1 MAQWS
6 TDLAAIEA
14 EIERIRSLGLDA
26 LRARWRSMFGA
37 VPPAALT
44 KDLLVRI
51 MAYRLQEEAFGGLDR
66 ATIKLQDG
74 MARGEKPGTAAKRRL
89 KAGTVLVREYRS
101 ELHTVTVVED
111 GFVWRGTTY
120 ASLSTIA
127 RAITGTAWGGPRFF
141 GLRSP
146 DRNQQCQEPTEPLAK
161 PQQAGRGI
169 RAGIGRAEVIERQQA
184 QRHDGAAEASRSHG
198 LFGVSTPSGK
208 TQ

>member
-1 MAQWS
+1 
-6 TDLAAIEA
+6 
-14 EIERIRSLGLDA
+14 
-26 LRARWRSMFGA
+26 MFGA

-51 MAYRLQEEAFGGLDR
+51 MAYRMQEEAFGGLDR
-66 ATIKLQDG
+66 ATRKLLDG
-74 MARGEKPGTAAKRRL
+74 MARGERPDPDAKRRL
-89 KAGTVLVREYRS
+89 KAGTVLVRDYQGDR
-101 ELHTVTVVED
+101 HTVTVVTD

-161 PQQAGRGI
+161 PKQASLGI
-169 RAGIGRAEVIERQQA
+169 RAGIDRAEVIERQQVR
-184 QRHDGAAEASRSHG
+184 RHDGAAEASRSHG
-198 LFGVSTPSGK
+198 HFGNGVSTPSGK
-208 TQ
+208 TQP